1 MKKYL
6 PHAVI
11 CDVDGTVALRGD
23 RGAYDYS
30 SVHPDLP
37 NKPII
42 EVVHRLVGD
51 YREIIFVSGREDS
64 CYDQT
69 CAWLQKHLGFFFL
82 DSVCLFM
89 RKTGDYRTD
98 ATVKRE
104 IYEKYIEDNYQV
116 DYVLDDRTQ
125 VVEMWRSLGLVCLQ
139 VANGDF

>member
-11 CDVDGTVALRGD
+11 CDVDGTVAVRGD

-30 SVHPDLP
+30 SVHLDLP

-51 YREIIFVSGREDS
+51 HREIIFVSGREDS

-69 CAWLQKHLGFFFL
+69 CAWLQKHLGICFSEAVTL
-82 DSVCLFM
+82 YM
-89 RKTGDYRTD
+89 RKTGDYRKD
-98 ATVKRE
+98 ASVKRE